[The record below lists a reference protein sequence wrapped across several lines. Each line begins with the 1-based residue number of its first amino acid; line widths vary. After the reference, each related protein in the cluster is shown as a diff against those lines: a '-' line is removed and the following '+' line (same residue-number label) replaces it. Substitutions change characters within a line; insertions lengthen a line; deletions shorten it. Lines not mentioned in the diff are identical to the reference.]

1 MQTPMRWAE
10 ADPLDLATLPEVA
23 RVAMHSALE
32 LVKETEA
39 VLRSAEEGAEAV
51 AHVVVVAAD
60 VESRD
65 HDLFCILM
73 SSTAC

>member
-1 MQTPMRWAE
+1 
-10 ADPLDLATLPEVA
+10 
-23 RVAMHSALE
+23 MHLALE

-39 VLRSAEEGAEAV
+39 VLRSAEAVEAV

-65 HDLFCILM
+65 HDPF
-73 SSTAC
+73 AY